1 MDRRIAGAVTSEV
14 SRVRVHTV
22 TPRCTPALHACLLY
36 SVHLWVVV
44 CNCLLAR
51 PAPPRLR
58 QTEIARRRLSDAILR
73 AENARD
79 VYAASEARPPNP
91 SVFQGRF
98 RDRHAVR
105 AAGVRVR
112 RRDAGVGISL
122 RGAWRGRR
130 CLRRRAQRA
139 GWQRRRAGSECAL
152 RARPARRGRGFP
164 WQLRV
169 AWTRIRVLF
178 VTSAG

>member
-51 PAPPRLR
+51 PTPPRLR
-58 QTEIARRRLSDAILR
+58 RAEIARRRLSDAILR
-73 AENARD
+73 AGNARD

-112 RRDAGVGISL
+112 RRDRGVGISL
-122 RGAWRGRR
+122 RV
-130 CLRRRAQRA
+130 CL
-139 GWQRRRAGSECAL
+139 
-152 RARPARRGRGFP
+152 ARSA
-164 WQLRV
+164 
-169 AWTRIRVLF
+169 
-178 VTSAG
+178 TSARTCAASTPAATAERQRSRTACAGCEAGRSISLATAQAVYA